1 MRIFVLLSRVPYPLE
16 KGDKLR
22 AFHQIKELSKS
33 NEIILCA
40 LNTVR
45 NLDKQAAF
53 SAVQPYCRSVNF
65 IDLSLPGRA
74 WNIFRSLFGFL
85 PFQAAY
91 FYNRKAAR
99 KIRSLVE
106 DYKPDHVYCQLI
118 RTAEY
123 VKDLDISKTID
134 YQDVFSWG
142 VKRRIDK
149 SGWLLKPV
157 LKEEYRRLV
166 AYEKKVFNFF
176 NNKTIISIPDRD
188 LIPHPDRNKIVVVPN
203 GVDHDFFSP
212 RESEKK
218 YDLVFTGNMGYPPN
232 VDAAEFLVNEIMP
245 LVWKKQP
252 SCRVL
257 LAGASPDK
265 RVLALKSGQVEVTG
279 WMEDIRDA
287 YASAK
292 IFIAPMR
299 IGTGL
304 QNKLLEAM
312 SMKIPSITTP
322 LANDALQ
329 AKDGEEILIGADDRE
344 LADRILMLL
353 SDKILYSRLKEN
365 GYQYV
370 RTNYSWEEANNIL
383 NGIIQRTK

>member
-212 RESEKK
+212 RVSEKK